1 MRIITCLTVLFF
13 SQFISSQNNIYQSLL
28 IDNQL
33 KENANAVVRLD
44 DISVS
49 INSINDM
56 VITKE
61 RVVTVLNKLGNDYVN
76 AREWYNDGVEIKN
89 IQAIIYDQLGNEIYK
104 KKQKDF
110 NDVSAVGGGT
120 LYSDSRIIY

>member
-89 IQAIIYDQLGNEIYK
+89 IQALIYDQLGNEIYK
-104 KKQKDF
+104 
-110 NDVSAVGGGT
+110 
-120 LYSDSRIIY
+120 